1 MNMNDP
7 SRFLRS
13 GIIVM
18 AIFLS
23 QDCVH
28 CQAQV
33 ASRSGN
39 AGAGVSYRIA
49 GTVVSSLTGAPLA
62 RARVSLTDVRKP
74 QGVLRIITTES
85 GQFEFNG
92 VAAGK
97 FSLEGARRG
106 FLTARYDQHEQY
118 STAIV
123 TGAGL
128 GTENLV
134 LRLTPLAFFSG
145 TVSDEFGEP
154 VRQARVRLFRRSTQ
168 AGMNRVN
175 VAGGESTDDQGYY
188 EFPAV
193 SPGEYYVSAA
203 GKPWYAVHPVL
214 SARTGAANSQ
224 PNVAK
229 SLDAAYPTTYYGG
242 ATEAEGATAITVK
255 AGDRVQADMHLNP
268 VPALH
273 LIFHAPEERGFS
285 IPAFQKRAFDS
296 TEYVPNEGAQSVSPG
311 VWEVVGIPAGHYT
324 VSEQAQGSQ
333 RSTEVDLRS
342 ESQEVD
348 TSHGEAWGGVKL
360 KLVLPRGEA
369 QPKQLGIGLRNS
381 RLQVVAYREVDAAGE
396 ATFDGI
402 SPGKYAIVAGATT
415 RRYFVSRTSSPGT
428 ETTGHDIEIA
438 PGASQE
444 LTVYLASGVIA
455 IEGVVK
461 RGDKPEASIM
471 VALIPKDSES
481 HLEMFRRDQSDLD
494 GTFVLRDV
502 IPGTYTI
509 VAIEDAW
516 GFAWLQPG
524 VLARYLLKGQNLTI
538 TESMRGT
545 IYLPDPVQ
553 VQPR

>member
-1 MNMNDP
+1 MSYP
-7 SRFLRS
+7 SRYLRS
-13 GIIVM
+13 GIIVLAM
-18 AIFLS
+18 FLS
-23 QDCVH
+23 RGSVH
-28 CQAQV
+28 GQAQV

-39 AGAGVSYRIA
+39 AGAGATFRIA
-49 GTVVSSLTGAPLA
+49 GTVVSSLTGAPLG
-62 RARVSLTDVRKP
+62 RARVSLTEVRNA
-74 QGVLRIITTES
+74 QHVVRIITTES

-92 VAAGK
+92 IPAGK
-97 FSLEGARRG
+97 FSLEGVRRG

-123 TGAGL
+123 TGAGIA
-128 GTENLV
+128 TEDLV
-134 LRLTPLAFFSG
+134 LRLTPLAFLSG
-145 TVSDEFGEP
+145 TVSDEFGDP
-154 VRQARVRLFRRSTQ
+154 VRQARVLLYWKRSQ
-168 AGMNRVN
+168 AGMNRV
-175 VAGGESTDDQGYY
+175 VRVGSESTDDQGYY

-203 GKPWYAVHPVL
+203 GKPWYAVHPIL
-214 SARTGAANSQ
+214 NSKTGTVNAQ
-224 PNVAK
+224 PSVAK

-273 LIFHAPEERGFS
+273 LIFHAPEERGFN

-296 TEYVPNEGAQSVSPG
+296 TEYVPQEGVQSVSPG

-324 VSEQAQGSQ
+324 VSEQVQGSQ

-348 TSHGEAWGGVKL
+348 TSRAEAWGGVKL
-360 KLVLPRGEA
+360 KVVLPRGEA
-369 QPKQLGIGLRNS
+369 QPKQLGVGLRNS
-381 RLQVVAYREVDAAGE
+381 RLQVVAYRQVDAAGE

-402 SPGKYAIVAGATT
+402 SPGKYAVVAGATS
-415 RRYFVSRTSSPGT
+415 RRYFVSRTVSPGT
-428 ETTGHDIEIA
+428 EISGHDIEITA
-438 PGASQE
+438 GSTQE
-444 LTVYLASGVIA
+444 LTVFLASGVIA

-461 RGDKPEASIM
+461 HGDKPAAGIM
-471 VALIPKDSES
+471 VALIPKDPES

-494 GTFVLRDV
+494 GTFVVRDV
-502 IPGTYTI
+502 IPGSYTI

-524 VLARYLLKGQNLTI
+524 VLARYLLNGQNLNI
-538 TESMRGT
+538 TEAMKGT

>member
-1 MNMNDP
+1 MSHP
-7 SRFLRS
+7 SRYLGS
-13 GIIVM
+13 GIIVVAM
-18 AIFLS
+18 FLS
-23 QDCVH
+23 QCSVH
-28 CQAQV
+28 GQAQV
-33 ASRSGN
+33 ASRAGN
-39 AGAGVSYRIA
+39 AGARASYRIA

-62 RARVSLTDVRKP
+62 RARVSLTEVRNARN
-74 QGVLRIITTES
+74 VVRIITTES

-92 VAAGK
+92 VPAGK

-123 TGAGL
+123 TGAGI

-134 LRLTPLAFFSG
+134 LRLTPLAFLSG
-145 TVSDEFGEP
+145 AVSDEFGDP
-154 VRQARVRLFRRSTQ
+154 VRQARVLLYWKRTQ
-168 AGMNRVN
+168 AGMNRV
-175 VAGGESTDDQGYY
+175 VFAGSESTDDRGYY

-203 GKPWYAVHPVL
+203 GKPWYAVHPFL
-214 SARTGAANSQ
+214 SSKTGTANAQ
-224 PNVAK
+224 PSVAK

-273 LIFHAPEERGFS
+273 LIFHAPEEGGFS
-285 IPAFQKRAFDS
+285 IPGFQKRAFDS
-296 TEYVPNEGAQSVSPG
+296 TEYVPQEGAQSVSPG

-324 VSEQAQGSQ
+324 VSEQVQGSQ

-348 TSHGEAWGGVKL
+348 TSRAEAWGGVKL
-360 KLVLPRGEA
+360 KVVLPRGEA
-369 QPKQLGIGLRNS
+369 QPKQLGVGLRNS
-381 RLQVVAYREVDAAGE
+381 RLQVVAYRQVDAGGE

-402 SPGKYAIVAGATT
+402 SPGKYAVVAGATL

-428 ETTGHDIEIA
+428 ETTGHDIEIT
-438 PGASQE
+438 PGVTQE
-444 LTVYLASGVIA
+444 LTVFLASGVVA
-455 IEGVVK
+455 IEGIVK
-461 RGDKPEASIM
+461 QGDKPEASIM
-471 VALIPKDSES
+471 VALLPKDPES
-481 HLEMFRRDQSDLD
+481 HLEMFRRDQSDMD
-494 GTFVLRDV
+494 GTFVVRDV
-502 IPGTYTI
+502 IPGSYTI
-509 VAIEDAW
+509 VAVEDAW

-538 TESMRGT
+538 TESMKGT
-545 IYLPDPVQ
+545 IYLPDPVR